1 MPHLPAPRPFEP
13 QPRAGGL
20 RRHVWLLPGGLTLT
34 FMAMVAGWA
43 HFNDQA
49 EREAHAATLQEDASS
64 VEAQLLARREVESTR
79 LREVAAR
86 LGGTSR
92 QPGQLAQ
99 LPEVS
104 AGVDRLWNRLVWVD
118 ADKRV
123 VDRVERSE
131 STRTAASD
139 DLRIQARGQAEHLVA
154 PITDGTGQP
163 IGELLARYDMA
174 DLLQSTDLGWLNHR
188 YQVGFLSEL
197 GEVIASTARP
207 SRPPQGTAFD
217 RPLAASRDVTLRLVP
232 YVAPVPWTRNP
243 RTLGLLG
250 GLLVLGSGAS
260 LLLRREIRA
269 THRAVADARNE
280 AAWRQS
286 MEDSSLVGLRARDV
300 EGRILYVNKTL
311 CDMVGYSPEELVG
324 LKPPLPFW
332 PPEAVDAM
340 MARNLDT
347 LAGGAPRNGY
357 ETRWRHRDGRA
368 VDVTIYESR
377 LVNAQGRHVGWMGSI
392 VDIGERKRL
401 EEQDRRHTEVLAQH
415 ARLNDLGL
423 LASELAHELNQP
435 LTAIVGFSAGL
446 AKAMEKNPGL
456 DADMR
461 QGLEAIQ
468 RNARKAG
475 DIVHWI
481 RGQTSRSAQERMPTD
496 LNALIRTVVKSRMG
510 YVLSSDIYLSLRLQD
525 DLPLVHLDSVGME
538 QVVTNLVR
546 NAAQAVSGLAPGQ
559 PRRLSVS
566 SQRDADGWLTVT
578 VADTGPGLK
587 GKTLDELC
595 TTFYTTKGDGL
606 GLGLGICRAIVEA
619 HRGQLSARDLNGGGA
634 EFSFKLPLETRH
646 ET

>member
-1 MPHLPAPRPFEP
+1 MPNLPAPRPFEP
-13 QPRAGGL
+13 QTRVSEL
-20 RRHVWLLPGGLTLT
+20 RRHVWLLPGGLTLA
-34 FMAMVAGWA
+34 FMSMVAGWA
-43 HFNDQA
+43 HFNDKA
-49 EREAHAATLQEDASS
+49 EHEAHVATLQEDASS

-79 LREVAAR
+79 LRDVATR
-86 LGGTSR
+86 LSTTSR
-92 QPGQLAQ
+92 QPGQLAR

-123 VDRVERSE
+123 VDRVERGE
-131 STRTAASD
+131 SARSAVSD
-139 DLRIQARGQAEHLVA
+139 DLRIQARGQAEHLVV
-154 PITDGTGQP
+154 PVVDGSGQA
-163 IGELLARYDMA
+163 IGELLARYEIA

-188 YQVGFLSEL
+188 YQVSFLSEL
-197 GEVIASTARP
+197 GEIIASTARP
-207 SRPPQGTAFD
+207 SRLPQGAAFD
-217 RPLAASRDVTLRLVP
+217 RMLTASRDVTLRLTP
-232 YVAPVPWTRNP
+232 YAAPLPWTQSP
-243 RTLGLLG
+243 RTLGLLA

-286 MEDSSLVGLRARDV
+286 MEDSALVGLRARDT

-347 LAGGAPRNGY
+347 LAGGAPRHGY
-357 ETRWRHRDGRA
+357 ETRWTHKDGRT

-377 LVNAQGRHVGWMGSI
+377 LVDARGRHVGWMGSI

-401 EEQDRRHTEVLAQH
+401 EEQDRRHTEALAQH

-446 AKAMEKNPGL
+446 AKAMENNPGL
-456 DADMR
+456 DAEMR

-475 DIVHWI
+475 EIVHWI
-481 RGQTSRSAQERMPTD
+481 RGQTTRSANDRVLTD
-496 LNALIRTVVKSRMG
+496 LNALIRTVVKSRVG
-510 YVLSSDIYLSLRLQD
+510 HVLSSDIYLSLRLQEG
-525 DLPLVHLDSVGME
+525 LPLAYLDSVGME

-546 NAAQAVSGLAPGQ
+546 NAAQAMSGLALGK
-559 PRRLSVS
+559 PRRLSVT
-566 SQRDADGWLTVT
+566 SQLDATDSLVVT
-578 VADTGPGLK
+578 VSDSGPGLK

-619 HRGQLSARDLNGGGA
+619 HHGQFLARDLPEGGA
-634 EFSFKLPLETRH
+634 EFRFSVPLENMH

>member
-1 MPHLPAPRPFEP
+1 MPTLPLPRPFEP
-13 QPRAGGL
+13 QVRASGL
-20 RRHVWLLPGGLTLT
+20 RRHLWLLPGGLTLS
-34 FMAMVAGWA
+34 FMPLVAAWA
-43 HFNDQA
+43 HFNDAA
-49 EREAHAATLQEDASS
+49 EREAHAATLREDAAS

-79 LREVAAR
+79 LREVATR
-86 LGGTSR
+86 LASLSP
-92 QPGQLAQ
+92 QPGQMAR
-99 LPEVS
+99 LPEVT

-123 VDRVERSE
+123 IDRVERSE
-131 STRTAASD
+131 SARPAVSD

-154 PITDGTGQP
+154 PVTGSTGQA
-163 IGELLARYDMA
+163 IGELLARYDIA

-188 YQVGFLSEL
+188 YQVSFLSEL
-197 GEVIASTARP
+197 GEVIATTARP
-207 SRPPQGTAFD
+207 SRPPEGVAFD
-217 RPLAASRDVTLRLVP
+217 RPLSASRDMTLRLVP
-232 YVAPVPWTRNP
+232 YVAPLPWTENP

-286 MEDSSLVGLRARDV
+286 MEDSSLVGLRARDA

-340 MARNLDT
+340 LARNLDT

-357 ETRWRHRDGRA
+357 ETRWIHRNGRP
-368 VDVTIYESR
+368 VDVMIYESR
-377 LVNAQGRHVGWMGSI
+377 LVDARGRHVGWMGSI

-446 AKAMEKNPGL
+446 SKSMEQHPGL
-456 DADMR
+456 GAEMR
-461 QGLEAIQ
+461 QALEAIQ
-468 RNARKAG
+468 RNTRKAG
-475 DIVHWI
+475 EIVHWI
-481 RGQTSRSAQERMPTD
+481 RGQTTRSANARAPAD
-496 LNALIRTVVKSRMG
+496 LSELVRAVVQGRVGRALPP
-510 YVLSSDIYLSLRLQD
+510 DIYLALQLQD
-525 DLPLVHLDSVGME
+525 GLPTVSVDRVGIE
-538 QVVTNLVR
+538 QVVANLVR
-546 NAAQAVSGLAPGQ
+546 NAAEAMATQPPGR
-559 PRRLSVS
+559 PRRLQV
-566 SQRDADGWLTVT
+566 LTRQGEEGQLEV
-578 VADTGPGLK
+578 VVGDSGPGLG
-587 GKTLDELC
+587 GKTIDELC

-619 HRGQLSARDLNGGGA
+619 HHGRFTAHDRPEGGA
-634 EFSFKLPLETRH
+634 EFRFNLPVEATLEA
-646 ET
+646 